1 LIKEIIVVEGKDDIR
16 AVKNAVDA
24 EVIATGGYGYS
35 KELINRLK
43 KISERR
49 GVIILTDP
57 DFEGERIR
65 RNISKDLKNCKHAF
79 LPRRKALKKGDIGVE
94 NAGKEDII
102 EALKKARPA
111 SVKRIEKFTHDDMI
125 NFGLTGSNNSKR
137 RREILG
143 EILGIGYGNS
153 KQFLNRLNN
162 YGISKEEFIDGLKEM
177 EKWNGR

>member
-1 LIKEIIVVEGKDDIR
+1 
-16 AVKNAVDA
+16 
-24 EVIATGGYGYS
+24 
-35 KELINRLK
+35 
-43 KISERR
+43 
-49 GVIILTDP
+49 
-57 DFEGERIR
+57 
-65 RNISKDLKNCKHAF
+65 
-79 LPRRKALKKGDIGVE
+79 
-94 NAGKEDII
+94 
-102 EALKKARPA
+102 
-111 SVKRIEKFTHDDMI
+111 MI